1 MENTMPKVG
10 TKEFNDLASA
20 CFGGKP
26 KQETAVEF
34 QTQQIGIL
42 VSKLFN
48 DEISKAEFHF
58 TRFEIGDQ
66 AKEMEKQ
73 HRGYTEEEVKEILAS
88 YADWSINGDCTYYE
102 WFEQFKNK

>member
-1 MENTMPKVG
+1 M
-10 TKEFNDLASA
+10 
-20 CFGGKP
+20 
-26 KQETAVEF
+26 TAVEF
-34 QTQQIGIL
+34 QTEKIGIL

-58 TRFEIGDQ
+58 KRFEIGDQ

-73 HRGYTEEEVKEILAS
+73 QQGYSEEDMREAFMEGHNIYGCVTDSIDEAKECF
-88 YADWSINGDCTYYE
+88 NE

>member
-1 MENTMPKVG
+1 M
-10 TKEFNDLASA
+10 
-20 CFGGKP
+20 
-26 KQETAVEF
+26 TAVEF

-58 TRFEIGDQ
+58 KRFEIGDQ

-73 HRGYTEEEVKEILAS
+73 QIENAFNNGYYQETIGYNASEE
-88 YADWSINGDCTYYE
+88 YYNKT
-102 WFEQFKNK
+102 FKNK